1 MPEDGSVLIKIIGDA
16 SEFTDGLDGA
26 AKECKKL
33 ASEMPDAVGAAADA
47 ACNAFAKLGGEYSR
61 SIGQVSAAT
70 GSTGAEIEALG
81 KTAQKVYTNSF
92 GNGLDD
98 AAEGLEVVHQNTD
111 RVNNRLQETVKSG
124 DALQDALNGIAKKGA
139 KFAAVGVAAV
149 GTAAVAATGAFLSMG
164 DQYNQSVNQISAAT
178 GATGAELE
186 ALGDTARKV
195 YQNNF
200 GESLND
206 VADGI
211 SVVRQNTG
219 LMNDE
224 LQKATESGFALRD
237 TFGYGMEESSRT
249 ASALMKNFGVS
260 AEEAYNIIAVGAQ
273 NGADQNGDLLDTLNE
288 YSAQYA
294 ALGLSADQFVGGLI
308 SGAEA
313 GVFSIDKVGDA
324 VKEFNIRA
332 KDGSKSTVGA
342 FQTLG
347 LNADEMMSK
356 FAQGG
361 DTAQEA
367 FFEVIKALDKME
379 DPVEKNA
386 AAVALFG
393 TQYEDLEKN
402 VLPVLGSMEDG
413 ANKTY
418 DALGQINE
426 VKYDDFGSAMEGLKR
441 TIEGTLI
448 PSFSEL
454 ASGPLMEIAETATE
468 MVEQLAD
475 DLEAGE
481 FDGFFDLIADGLDT
495 VVDLIPK
502 IGDAA
507 ADIFPIVEGIGEVV
521 VDVLELALD
530 NIDLVIGAVVGLGEA
545 WAILNVAKV
554 ATTVMKGVKAF
565 QTAETAILGLNTA
578 LEAMGIAI
586 TVSTGGLV
594 AIGIAAAAA
603 IAGMGIAAATTGQQ
617 ETDCTTATEKL
628 CDEYAELHDEVVE
641 SRKAREESAEAAG
654 RETAVAEEYAKK
666 LDALAGKENK
676 SADEKQRMRYYTE
689 KLNEILP
696 DLKLEYD
703 AEKDSLNKSTK
714 AIKDNIEARKLQ
726 AKIDAYGD
734 NYNSAVAE
742 GVELED
748 ERDKLR
754 KQHREN
760 LKAQA
765 RAQEE
770 YDGVVKKSGE
780 GWATFAA
787 RQAKAK
793 KNLDEAT
800 AAVEESGAALD
811 QNSRDLNENAAE
823 QKNWSDKLDGA
834 LGTQAL
840 QKSLDELSS
849 MAKEAGVK
857 IPDSVAKGM
866 ESGKYAI
873 PETVDGLKNLIK
885 FDSAIQKAGLSGAEI
900 PPEMASG
907 ILSGKISVE
916 EAVAALKKSATS
928 GLAPNGK
935 AAKPGELTADE
946 YAQGALRR
954 KSNVNKAGVKVGE
967 ASIDGLSDGSKGSYS
982 LGTEFTLGYAAG
994 MVAKFA
1000 VQKVIQN
1007 TKKVFLKA
1015 FGAGQ
1020 KAQDSHSPSRVTR
1033 DKLGVPFS
1041 QGIAVGIEDAAPD
1054 AAAAARKSV
1063 SGAIDAAKKGA
1074 DNSAV
1079 SFSIGSAEAEAAA
1092 RKAIADNAVS
1102 FADRARAAV
1111 QGEMGR
1117 IAASAT
1123 LYSSPSAFPRYDDKR
1138 VVSLLGQLLTETQN
1152 GRITY
1157 LDGDVLGANTTRYQR
1172 KMNIITG
1179 R

>member
-16 SEFTDGLDGA
+16 SEFTD
-26 AKECKKL
+26 
-33 ASEMPDAVGAAADA
+33 
-47 ACNAFAKLGGEYSR
+47 
-61 SIGQVSAAT
+61 T
-70 GSTGAEIEALG
+70 
-81 KTAQKVYTNSF
+81 
-92 GNGLDD
+92 
-98 AAEGLEVVHQNTD
+98 
-111 RVNNRLQETVKSG
+111 
-124 DALQDALNGIAKKGA
+124 LNGIAKKGA

-149 GTAAVAATGAFLSMG
+149 GTAAVAATGAFLSVG

-200 GESLND
+200 GDSLAD

-288 YSAQYA
+288 YSVQYA

-426 VKYDDFGSAMEGLKR
+426 VKYDDFGSA
-441 TIEGTLI
+441 IEGTKRALQGELLPLAGEVSGAIADTLADLTEAVIAADGDLDKIGAAIGETLGEVASTAVKYLPTLVDTGMKMIDGVVTGISKNSASLAQSAAKAISTFADGAMDAFPKIVGVAGDLVIQFAGKIADELPTLI
-448 PSFSEL
+448 PKAVAMVTTL
-454 ASGPLMEIAETATE
+454 ADGIVDNLPAITSAACDLVDGLIDGIENS
-468 MVEQLAD
+468 LD
-475 DLEAGE
+475 DLEASAPDMVYSLANGIIGSL
-481 FDGFFDLIADGLDT
+481 DVINASAWKLISS
-495 VVDLIPK
+495 
-502 IGDAA
+502 
-507 ADIFPIVEGIGEVV
+507 F
-521 VDVLELALD
+521 
-530 NIDLVIGAVVGLGEA
+530 IGALNDINWLEVGWDIVV
-545 WAILNVAKV
+545 AIA
-554 ATTVMKGVKAF
+554 KGV
-565 QTAETAILGLNTA
+565 LD
-578 LEAMGIAI
+578 GIANGPI
-586 TVSTGGLV
+586 MEPVMWF
-594 AIGIAAAAA
+594 I
-603 IAGMGIAAATTGQQ
+603 
-617 ETDCTTATEKL
+617 
-628 CDEYAELHDEVVE
+628 DEVNGLLWGE
-641 SRKAREESAEAAG
+641 SRKTGHQAS
-654 RETAVAEEYAKK
+654 
-666 LDALAGKENK
+666 KE
-676 SADEKQRMRYYTE
+676 
-689 KLNEILP
+689 L
-696 DLKLEYD
+696 
-703 AEKDSLNKSTK
+703 
-714 AIKDNIEARKLQ
+714 
-726 AKIDAYGD
+726 G
-734 NYNSAVAE
+734 E
-742 GVELED
+742 GVEDGTPYVIGSIDDME
-748 ERDKLR
+748 K
-754 KQHREN
+754 
-760 LKAQA
+760 KA
-765 RAQEE
+765 
-770 YDGVVKKSGE
+770 D
-780 GWATFAA
+780 
-787 RQAKAK
+787 
-793 KNLDEAT
+793 
-800 AAVEESGAALD
+800 AAL
-811 QNSRDLNENAAE
+811 QLADLRT
-823 QKNWSDKLDGA
+823 K
-834 LGTQAL
+834 
-840 QKSLDELSS
+840 
-849 MAKEAGVK
+849 AKEAGVK

-967 ASIDGLSDGSKGSYS
+967 TSIDGLSDGSKGSYS

-1063 SGAIDAAKKGA
+1063 SGAIDAAKKEA

>member
-16 SEFTDGLDGA
+16 SEFTD
-26 AKECKKL
+26 
-33 ASEMPDAVGAAADA
+33 
-47 ACNAFAKLGGEYSR
+47 
-61 SIGQVSAAT
+61 T
-70 GSTGAEIEALG
+70 
-81 KTAQKVYTNSF
+81 
-92 GNGLDD
+92 
-98 AAEGLEVVHQNTD
+98 
-111 RVNNRLQETVKSG
+111 
-124 DALQDALNGIAKKGA
+124 LNGIAKKGA

-200 GESLND
+200 GDSLAD

-288 YSAQYA
+288 YSVQYA

-426 VKYDDFGSAMEGLKR
+426 VKYDDFGSA
-441 TIEGTLI
+441 IEGTKRALQGELLPLAGEVSGAIADTLADLTEAVIAADGDLDKIGAAIGETLGEVASTAVKYLPTLVDTGMKMIDGVVTGISKNSASLAQSAAKAISTFADGAMDAFPKIVGVAGDLVIQFAGKIADELPTLI
-448 PSFSEL
+448 PKAVAMVTTL
-454 ASGPLMEIAETATE
+454 ADGIVDNLPAITSAACDLVDGLIDGIENS
-468 MVEQLAD
+468 LD
-475 DLEAGE
+475 DLEASAPDMVYSLANGIIGSL
-481 FDGFFDLIADGLDT
+481 DVINASAWKLISS
-495 VVDLIPK
+495 
-502 IGDAA
+502 
-507 ADIFPIVEGIGEVV
+507 F
-521 VDVLELALD
+521 
-530 NIDLVIGAVVGLGEA
+530 IGALNDINWLEVGWDIVV
-545 WAILNVAKV
+545 AIA
-554 ATTVMKGVKAF
+554 KGV
-565 QTAETAILGLNTA
+565 LD
-578 LEAMGIAI
+578 GIANGPI
-586 TVSTGGLV
+586 MEPVMWF
-594 AIGIAAAAA
+594 I
-603 IAGMGIAAATTGQQ
+603 
-617 ETDCTTATEKL
+617 
-628 CDEYAELHDEVVE
+628 DEVNGLLWGE
-641 SRKAREESAEAAG
+641 SRKTGHQAS
-654 RETAVAEEYAKK
+654 
-666 LDALAGKENK
+666 KE
-676 SADEKQRMRYYTE
+676 
-689 KLNEILP
+689 L
-696 DLKLEYD
+696 
-703 AEKDSLNKSTK
+703 
-714 AIKDNIEARKLQ
+714 
-726 AKIDAYGD
+726 G
-734 NYNSAVAE
+734 E
-742 GVELED
+742 GVEDGTPYVIGSIDDME
-748 ERDKLR
+748 K
-754 KQHREN
+754 
-760 LKAQA
+760 KA
-765 RAQEE
+765 
-770 YDGVVKKSGE
+770 D
-780 GWATFAA
+780 
-787 RQAKAK
+787 
-793 KNLDEAT
+793 
-800 AAVEESGAALD
+800 AAL
-811 QNSRDLNENAAE
+811 QLADLRT
-823 QKNWSDKLDGA
+823 K
-834 LGTQAL
+834 
-840 QKSLDELSS
+840 
-849 MAKEAGVK
+849 AKEAGVK

-967 ASIDGLSDGSKGSYS
+967 TSIDGLSDGSKGSYS

-1063 SGAIDAAKKGA
+1063 SGAIDAAKKEA

-1157 LDGDVLGANTTRYQR
+1157 LDGDVLGANTTRHQR

>member
-16 SEFTDGLDGA
+16 SEFTD
-26 AKECKKL
+26 
-33 ASEMPDAVGAAADA
+33 
-47 ACNAFAKLGGEYSR
+47 
-61 SIGQVSAAT
+61 T
-70 GSTGAEIEALG
+70 
-81 KTAQKVYTNSF
+81 
-92 GNGLDD
+92 
-98 AAEGLEVVHQNTD
+98 
-111 RVNNRLQETVKSG
+111 
-124 DALQDALNGIAKKGA
+124 LNGIAKKGA

-200 GESLND
+200 GDSLAD

-288 YSAQYA
+288 YSVQYA

-379 DPVEKNA
+379 DPIEKNA

-426 VKYDDFGSAMEGLKR
+426 VKYDDIGSAMEGLKR

-475 DLEAGE
+475 DLEAGK
-481 FDGFFDLIADGLDT
+481 FDGFFDMIADGLDT

-565 QTAETAILGLNTA
+565 QTAETAILGINAA
-578 LEAMGIAI
+578 LEAMGIAV
-586 TVSTGGLV
+586 TVSTGGLA

-714 AIKDNIEARKLQ
+714 AIKENIEARKLE
-726 AKIDAYGD
+726 AEIDAYSD
-734 NYNSAVAE
+734 KYNSAVAE
-742 GVELED
+742 GVELKDARE
-748 ERDKLR
+748 KLD
-754 KQHREN
+754 KQHKED

-770 YDGVVKKSGE
+770 YDELVKKSGGDE
-780 GWATFAA
+780 YAFF
-787 RQAKAK
+787 QAKAK
-793 KNLDEAT
+793 AKKTLDETT

-811 QNSRDLNENAAE
+811 QNSRDLKENAAE
-823 QKNWSDKLDGA
+823 TENWSDKMDGA

-840 QKSLDELSS
+840 QKSLDELSTK
-849 MAKEAGVK
+849 AKEAGVK

-967 ASIDGLSDGSKGSYS
+967 TSIDGLSDGSKGSYS

-1063 SGAIDAAKKGA
+1063 SGAIDAAKKEA

>member
-16 SEFTDGLDGA
+16 SEFTD
-26 AKECKKL
+26 
-33 ASEMPDAVGAAADA
+33 
-47 ACNAFAKLGGEYSR
+47 
-61 SIGQVSAAT
+61 T
-70 GSTGAEIEALG
+70 
-81 KTAQKVYTNSF
+81 
-92 GNGLDD
+92 
-98 AAEGLEVVHQNTD
+98 
-111 RVNNRLQETVKSG
+111 
-124 DALQDALNGIAKKGA
+124 LNGIAKKGA

-200 GESLND
+200 GDSLAD

-288 YSAQYA
+288 YSVQYA

-426 VKYDDFGSAMEGLKR
+426 VKYDDFGSA
-441 TIEGTLI
+441 IEGTKRALQGELLPLAGEVSGAIADTLADLTEAVIAADGDLDKIGAAIGETLGEVASTAVKYLPTLVDTGMKMIDGVVTGISKNSASLAQSAAKAISTFADGAMDAFPKIVGVAGDLVIQFAGKIADELPTLI
-448 PSFSEL
+448 PKAVAMVTTLADGIVDNLPAITSAACDLVDGLIDGIENSLDDLETSAPDMVYSLANGIIGSLDVINASAWKLISSFIGALNDINWLEVGWDIVVAIAKGVLDGIANGPIMEPVMWFIDEVNGLLWGESRKTGHQASKEL
-454 ASGPLMEIAETATE
+454 GEGVEDGTPYVIGSIDDMEKKADAAL
-468 MVEQLAD
+468 QLAD
-475 DLEAGE
+475 L
-481 FDGFFDLIADGLDT
+481 
-495 VVDLIPK
+495 
-502 IGDAA
+502 
-507 ADIFPIVEGIGEVV
+507 
-521 VDVLELALD
+521 
-530 NIDLVIGAVVGLGEA
+530 
-545 WAILNVAKV
+545 
-554 ATTVMKGVKAF
+554 
-565 QTAETAILGLNTA
+565 
-578 LEAMGIAI
+578 
-586 TVSTGGLV
+586 
-594 AIGIAAAAA
+594 
-603 IAGMGIAAATTGQQ
+603 
-617 ETDCTTATEKL
+617 
-628 CDEYAELHDEVVE
+628 
-641 SRKAREESAEAAG
+641 R
-654 RETAVAEEYAKK
+654 
-666 LDALAGKENK
+666 
-676 SADEKQRMRYYTE
+676 
-689 KLNEILP
+689 
-696 DLKLEYD
+696 
-703 AEKDSLNKSTK
+703 TK
-714 AIKDNIEARKLQ
+714 
-726 AKIDAYGD
+726 
-734 NYNSAVAE
+734 
-742 GVELED
+742 
-748 ERDKLR
+748 
-754 KQHREN
+754 
-760 LKAQA
+760 
-765 RAQEE
+765 
-770 YDGVVKKSGE
+770 
-780 GWATFAA
+780 
-787 RQAKAK
+787 
-793 KNLDEAT
+793 
-800 AAVEESGAALD
+800 
-811 QNSRDLNENAAE
+811 
-823 QKNWSDKLDGA
+823 
-834 LGTQAL
+834 
-840 QKSLDELSS
+840 
-849 MAKEAGVK
+849 AKEAGVK

-967 ASIDGLSDGSKGSYS
+967 TSIDGLSDGSKGSYS

-1063 SGAIDAAKKGA
+1063 SGAIDAAQEAA

>member
-16 SEFTDGLDGA
+16 SEFTD
-26 AKECKKL
+26 
-33 ASEMPDAVGAAADA
+33 
-47 ACNAFAKLGGEYSR
+47 
-61 SIGQVSAAT
+61 T
-70 GSTGAEIEALG
+70 
-81 KTAQKVYTNSF
+81 
-92 GNGLDD
+92 
-98 AAEGLEVVHQNTD
+98 
-111 RVNNRLQETVKSG
+111 
-124 DALQDALNGIAKKGA
+124 LNGIAKKGA

-200 GESLND
+200 GDSLAD

-288 YSAQYA
+288 YSVQYA

-426 VKYDDFGSAMEGLKR
+426 VKYDDFGSA
-441 TIEGTLI
+441 IEGTKRALQGELLPLAGEVSGAIADTLADLTEAVIAADGDLDKIGAAIGETLGEVASTAVKYLPTLVDTGMKMIDGVVTGISKNSASLAQSAAKAISTFADGAMDAFPKIVGVAGDLVIQFAGKIADELPTLI
-448 PSFSEL
+448 PKAVAMVTTLADWIVDNLPAITSAACDLVDGLIDGIENSLDDLETSAPDMVYSLANGIIGSLDVINASAWKLISSFIGALNDINWLEVGWDIVVAIAKGVLDGIANGPIMEPVMWFIDEVNGLLWGESRKTGHQASKEL
-454 ASGPLMEIAETATE
+454 GEGVEDGTPYVIGSIDDMEKKADAAL
-468 MVEQLAD
+468 QLAD
-475 DLEAGE
+475 L
-481 FDGFFDLIADGLDT
+481 
-495 VVDLIPK
+495 
-502 IGDAA
+502 
-507 ADIFPIVEGIGEVV
+507 
-521 VDVLELALD
+521 
-530 NIDLVIGAVVGLGEA
+530 
-545 WAILNVAKV
+545 
-554 ATTVMKGVKAF
+554 
-565 QTAETAILGLNTA
+565 
-578 LEAMGIAI
+578 
-586 TVSTGGLV
+586 
-594 AIGIAAAAA
+594 
-603 IAGMGIAAATTGQQ
+603 
-617 ETDCTTATEKL
+617 
-628 CDEYAELHDEVVE
+628 
-641 SRKAREESAEAAG
+641 R
-654 RETAVAEEYAKK
+654 
-666 LDALAGKENK
+666 
-676 SADEKQRMRYYTE
+676 
-689 KLNEILP
+689 
-696 DLKLEYD
+696 
-703 AEKDSLNKSTK
+703 TK
-714 AIKDNIEARKLQ
+714 
-726 AKIDAYGD
+726 
-734 NYNSAVAE
+734 
-742 GVELED
+742 
-748 ERDKLR
+748 
-754 KQHREN
+754 
-760 LKAQA
+760 
-765 RAQEE
+765 
-770 YDGVVKKSGE
+770 
-780 GWATFAA
+780 
-787 RQAKAK
+787 
-793 KNLDEAT
+793 
-800 AAVEESGAALD
+800 
-811 QNSRDLNENAAE
+811 
-823 QKNWSDKLDGA
+823 
-834 LGTQAL
+834 
-840 QKSLDELSS
+840 
-849 MAKEAGVK
+849 AKEAGVK

-928 GLAPNGK
+928 GLAPGGK
-935 AAKPGELTADE
+935 AAKPGEMTADE

-954 KSNVNKAGVKVGE
+954 KSNVNKAAQSTRNTAAAGLRPNGKATKPGKMTADEYAQGMLRRKSNVNSTAEDVVSSAREKANEEAGKSTSVGKNF
-967 ASIDGLSDGSKGSYS
+967 SSGIISGMGSKLSGIISKAKS
-982 LGTEFTLGYAAG
+982 LMRSAIEAA
-994 MVAKFA
+994 
-1000 VQKVIQN
+1000 
-1007 TKKVFLKA
+1007 KKEE
-1015 FGAGQ
+1015 
-1020 KAQDSHSPSRVTR
+1020 DSNSPSKETR
-1033 DKLGVPFS
+1033 DLVGIPFS
-1041 QGIAVGIEDAAPD
+1041 QGVAVGIEEAAPD
-1054 AAAAARKSV
+1054 AVAAARKSV
-1063 SGAIDAAKKGA
+1063 SGAIDAAQEAA

>member
-16 SEFTDGLDGA
+16 SEFTD
-26 AKECKKL
+26 
-33 ASEMPDAVGAAADA
+33 
-47 ACNAFAKLGGEYSR
+47 
-61 SIGQVSAAT
+61 T
-70 GSTGAEIEALG
+70 
-81 KTAQKVYTNSF
+81 
-92 GNGLDD
+92 
-98 AAEGLEVVHQNTD
+98 
-111 RVNNRLQETVKSG
+111 
-124 DALQDALNGIAKKGA
+124 LNGIAKKGA

-200 GESLND
+200 GDSLAD

-288 YSAQYA
+288 YSVQYA

-426 VKYDDFGSAMEGLKR
+426 VKYDDFGSA
-441 TIEGTLI
+441 IEGTKRALQGELLPLAGEVSGAIADTLADLTEAVIAADGDLDKIGAAIGETLGEVASTAVKYLPTLVDTGMKMIDGVVTGISKNSASLAQSAAKAISTFADGAMDAFPKIVGVAGDLVIQFAGKIADELPTLI
-448 PSFSEL
+448 PKAVAMVTTL
-454 ASGPLMEIAETATE
+454 ADGIVDNLPAITSAVCDLVDGLIDGIENS
-468 MVEQLAD
+468 LD
-475 DLEAGE
+475 DLEASAPDMVYSLANGIIGSL
-481 FDGFFDLIADGLDT
+481 DVINASAWKLISS
-495 VVDLIPK
+495 
-502 IGDAA
+502 
-507 ADIFPIVEGIGEVV
+507 F
-521 VDVLELALD
+521 
-530 NIDLVIGAVVGLGEA
+530 IGALNDINWLEVGWDIVV
-545 WAILNVAKV
+545 AIA
-554 ATTVMKGVKAF
+554 KGV
-565 QTAETAILGLNTA
+565 LD
-578 LEAMGIAI
+578 GIANGPI
-586 TVSTGGLV
+586 MEPVMWF
-594 AIGIAAAAA
+594 I
-603 IAGMGIAAATTGQQ
+603 
-617 ETDCTTATEKL
+617 
-628 CDEYAELHDEVVE
+628 DEVNGLLWGE
-641 SRKAREESAEAAG
+641 SRKTGHQAS
-654 RETAVAEEYAKK
+654 
-666 LDALAGKENK
+666 KE
-676 SADEKQRMRYYTE
+676 
-689 KLNEILP
+689 L
-696 DLKLEYD
+696 
-703 AEKDSLNKSTK
+703 
-714 AIKDNIEARKLQ
+714 
-726 AKIDAYGD
+726 G
-734 NYNSAVAE
+734 E
-742 GVELED
+742 GVEDGTPYVIGSIDDME
-748 ERDKLR
+748 K
-754 KQHREN
+754 
-760 LKAQA
+760 KA
-765 RAQEE
+765 
-770 YDGVVKKSGE
+770 D
-780 GWATFAA
+780 
-787 RQAKAK
+787 
-793 KNLDEAT
+793 
-800 AAVEESGAALD
+800 AAL
-811 QNSRDLNENAAE
+811 QLTDLRT
-823 QKNWSDKLDGA
+823 K
-834 LGTQAL
+834 
-840 QKSLDELSS
+840 
-849 MAKEAGVK
+849 AKEAGVK

-928 GLAPNGK
+928 GLAPGGK
-935 AAKPGELTADE
+935 AAKPGEMTADE

-954 KSNVNKAGVKVGE
+954 KSNVNSTAEDVVSSAREKANEEAGKSTSVGE
-967 ASIDGLSDGSKGSYS
+967 NFSSGIISGMGSKLSDIISKAKS
-982 LGTEFTLGYAAG
+982 LMRNAIEAA
-994 MVAKFA
+994 KEEE
-1000 VQKVIQN
+1000 
-1007 TKKVFLKA
+1007 
-1015 FGAGQ
+1015 
-1020 KAQDSHSPSRVTR
+1020 DSNSPSKETR
-1033 DKLGVPFS
+1033 DLVGIPFS
-1041 QGIAVGIEDAAPD
+1041 QGVAVGIEEAAPD
-1054 AAAAARKSV
+1054 AVAAARKSV
-1063 SGAIDAAKKGA
+1063 SGAIDAAQEAA

-1079 SFSIGSAEAEAAA
+1079 SFSIGSAEAEAVA

>member
-16 SEFTDGLDGA
+16 SEFTD
-26 AKECKKL
+26 
-33 ASEMPDAVGAAADA
+33 
-47 ACNAFAKLGGEYSR
+47 
-61 SIGQVSAAT
+61 T
-70 GSTGAEIEALG
+70 
-81 KTAQKVYTNSF
+81 
-92 GNGLDD
+92 
-98 AAEGLEVVHQNTD
+98 
-111 RVNNRLQETVKSG
+111 
-124 DALQDALNGIAKKGA
+124 LNGIAKKGA

-200 GESLND
+200 GDSLAD

-288 YSAQYA
+288 YSVQYA

-426 VKYDDFGSAMEGLKR
+426 VKYDDFGSA
-441 TIEGTLI
+441 IEGTKRALQGELLPLAGEVSGAIADTLADLTEAVIAADGDLDKIGAAIGETLGEVASTAVKYLPTLVDTGMKMIDGVVTGISKNSASLAQSAAKAISTFADGAMDAFPKIVGVAGDLVIQFAGKIADELPTLI
-448 PSFSEL
+448 PKAVAMVTTL
-454 ASGPLMEIAETATE
+454 ADGIVDNLPAITSAACDLVDGLIDGIENS
-468 MVEQLAD
+468 LD
-475 DLEAGE
+475 DLEASAPDMVYSLANGIIGSL
-481 FDGFFDLIADGLDT
+481 DVINASAWKLISS
-495 VVDLIPK
+495 
-502 IGDAA
+502 
-507 ADIFPIVEGIGEVV
+507 F
-521 VDVLELALD
+521 
-530 NIDLVIGAVVGLGEA
+530 IGALNDINWLEVGWDIVV
-545 WAILNVAKV
+545 AIA
-554 ATTVMKGVKAF
+554 KGV
-565 QTAETAILGLNTA
+565 LD
-578 LEAMGIAI
+578 GIANGPI
-586 TVSTGGLV
+586 MEPVMWF
-594 AIGIAAAAA
+594 I
-603 IAGMGIAAATTGQQ
+603 
-617 ETDCTTATEKL
+617 
-628 CDEYAELHDEVVE
+628 DEVNGLLWGE
-641 SRKAREESAEAAG
+641 SRKTGHQAS
-654 RETAVAEEYAKK
+654 
-666 LDALAGKENK
+666 KE
-676 SADEKQRMRYYTE
+676 
-689 KLNEILP
+689 L
-696 DLKLEYD
+696 
-703 AEKDSLNKSTK
+703 
-714 AIKDNIEARKLQ
+714 
-726 AKIDAYGD
+726 G
-734 NYNSAVAE
+734 E
-742 GVELED
+742 GVEDGTPYVIGSIDDME
-748 ERDKLR
+748 K
-754 KQHREN
+754 
-760 LKAQA
+760 KA
-765 RAQEE
+765 
-770 YDGVVKKSGE
+770 D
-780 GWATFAA
+780 
-787 RQAKAK
+787 
-793 KNLDEAT
+793 
-800 AAVEESGAALD
+800 AAL
-811 QNSRDLNENAAE
+811 QLADLRT
-823 QKNWSDKLDGA
+823 K
-834 LGTQAL
+834 
-840 QKSLDELSS
+840 
-849 MAKEAGVK
+849 AKEAGVK

-967 ASIDGLSDGSKGSYS
+967 TSIDGLSDGSKGSYS

-1063 SGAIDAAKKGA
+1063 SGAIDAAKKEA

-1157 LDGDVLGANTTRYQR
+1157 LDGDVLCANTTRYQR

>member
-16 SEFTDGLDGA
+16 SEFTD
-26 AKECKKL
+26 
-33 ASEMPDAVGAAADA
+33 
-47 ACNAFAKLGGEYSR
+47 
-61 SIGQVSAAT
+61 T
-70 GSTGAEIEALG
+70 
-81 KTAQKVYTNSF
+81 
-92 GNGLDD
+92 
-98 AAEGLEVVHQNTD
+98 
-111 RVNNRLQETVKSG
+111 
-124 DALQDALNGIAKKGA
+124 LNGIAKKGA

-200 GESLND
+200 GDSLAD

-288 YSAQYA
+288 YSVQYA

-426 VKYDDFGSAMEGLKR
+426 VKYDDFGSA
-441 TIEGTLI
+441 IEGTKRALQGELLPLAGEVSGAIADTLADLTEAVIAADGDLDKIGAAIGETLGEVASTAVKYLPTLVDTGMKMIDGVVTGISKNSASLAQSAAKAISTFADGAMDAFPKIVGVAGDLVIQFAGKIADELPTLI
-448 PSFSEL
+448 PKAVAMVTTL
-454 ASGPLMEIAETATE
+454 ADGIVDNLPAITSAACDLVDGLIDGIENS
-468 MVEQLAD
+468 LD
-475 DLEAGE
+475 DLEASAPDMVYSLANGIIGSL
-481 FDGFFDLIADGLDT
+481 DVINASAWKLISS
-495 VVDLIPK
+495 
-502 IGDAA
+502 
-507 ADIFPIVEGIGEVV
+507 F
-521 VDVLELALD
+521 
-530 NIDLVIGAVVGLGEA
+530 IGALNDINWLEVGWDIVV
-545 WAILNVAKV
+545 AIA
-554 ATTVMKGVKAF
+554 KGV
-565 QTAETAILGLNTA
+565 LD
-578 LEAMGIAI
+578 GIANGPI
-586 TVSTGGLV
+586 MEPVMWF
-594 AIGIAAAAA
+594 I
-603 IAGMGIAAATTGQQ
+603 
-617 ETDCTTATEKL
+617 
-628 CDEYAELHDEVVE
+628 DEVNGLLWGE
-641 SRKAREESAEAAG
+641 SRKTGHQAS
-654 RETAVAEEYAKK
+654 
-666 LDALAGKENK
+666 KE
-676 SADEKQRMRYYTE
+676 
-689 KLNEILP
+689 L
-696 DLKLEYD
+696 
-703 AEKDSLNKSTK
+703 
-714 AIKDNIEARKLQ
+714 
-726 AKIDAYGD
+726 G
-734 NYNSAVAE
+734 E
-742 GVELED
+742 GVEDGTPYVIGSIDDME
-748 ERDKLR
+748 K
-754 KQHREN
+754 
-760 LKAQA
+760 KA
-765 RAQEE
+765 
-770 YDGVVKKSGE
+770 D
-780 GWATFAA
+780 
-787 RQAKAK
+787 
-793 KNLDEAT
+793 
-800 AAVEESGAALD
+800 AAL
-811 QNSRDLNENAAE
+811 QLADLRT
-823 QKNWSDKLDGA
+823 K
-834 LGTQAL
+834 
-840 QKSLDELSS
+840 
-849 MAKEAGVK
+849 AKEAGVK

-967 ASIDGLSDGSKGSYS
+967 TSIDGLSDGSKGSYS

-1063 SGAIDAAKKGA
+1063 SGAIDAAKKEA